1 MPVKHAT
8 SSVYLFA
15 RIQGGWRLGMI
26 EHPRLG
32 GVLVPGGHVEAD
44 ETPAE
49 AAVRELREETG
60 LVGRFL
66 APPGCPLPAGYPH
79 PAVPAPWWTVEIA
92 VQGDNHLAQ
101 PHVHVDHH
109 YIAVADHPGRT
120 VGEAE
125 HPLHWVTAQEL
136 PGLETPLDVR
146 VLGAELF
153 GRIEE
158 LAEQGGTPAPRPADG
173 GPR

>member
-15 RIQGGWRLGMI
+15 WIGGDWRLGMI

-32 GVLVPGGHVEAD
+32 GLLVPGGHVEAD

-60 LVGRFL
+60 LEGRFL
-66 APPGCPLPAGYPH
+66 TPPECALPAGYPH
-79 PAVPAPWWTVEIA
+79 EVVPPPWWTVEIA
-92 VQGDNHLAQ
+92 VSGDNHVAQ

-109 YIAVADHPGRT
+109 YIAVADRPDRT
-120 VGEAE
+120 VGTAE

-146 VLGAELF
+146 VLGAQLF
-153 GRIEE
+153 GRIGA
-158 LAEQGGTPAPRPADG
+158 LAAPGGTGRQS
-173 GPR
+173 